1 VTIDAQSGQTCH
13 QGTAVNYTLVS
24 CVVGQ
29 HIDAIDIGNGNFYG
43 ATIVSVNTD
52 TQMMVANW
60 DAGSGDFDVQFQQT
74 KDDSGTVCALGRSS
88 QAAATEL
95 RWKFTEGVGGN
106 ANGIRLA
113 EISLYAEAE
122 TSAGDYGEVS

>member
-1 VTIDAQSGQTCH
+1 MDAECPVAWELQSLQADNSWVTIDAQSGQACH
-13 QGTAVNYTLVS
+13 QGTAVTYTL
-24 CVVGQ
+24 
-29 HIDAIDIGNGNFYG
+29 HRTPY
-43 ATIVSVNTD
+43 T
-52 TQMMVANW
+52 
-60 DAGSGDFDVQFQQT
+60 
-74 KDDSGTVCALGRSS
+74 
-88 QAAATEL
+88 AAATEL